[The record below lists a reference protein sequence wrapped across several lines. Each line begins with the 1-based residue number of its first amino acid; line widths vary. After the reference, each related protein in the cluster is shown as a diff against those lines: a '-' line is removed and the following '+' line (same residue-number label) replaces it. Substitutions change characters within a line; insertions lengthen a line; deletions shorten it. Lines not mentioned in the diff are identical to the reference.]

1 MLKNK
6 FHKLLIV
13 RWRILI
19 RVDKNKLLDI
29 SYRIPFRFKHGFSI
43 SLLNLLSTIKISIQQ
58 DLWINMLQF
67 LIYQL
72 VREWQPSGSNSY
84 QIPMLTLRK
93 WSLCIKVNKLCH
105 CADRL
110 ILGNCGWWFTFA
122 HHHYQYLNW
131 RKYWHNNYYNDCQ
144 IRKCFWFGCS
154 DFYNVCVTY
163 NNLIILILI
172 I

>member
-1 MLKNK
+1 MCRR
-6 FHKLLIV
+6 LLI
-13 RWRILI
+13 RL
-19 RVDKNKLLDI
+19 DKDKLSDN
-29 SYRIPFRFKHGFSI
+29 SHRIPFRFKHGFSI
-43 SLLNLLSTIKISIQQ
+43 SLFDLLPVTKVSIQQ
-58 DLWINMLQF
+58 DLWVNMLQ
-67 LIYQL
+67 LRICEL
-72 VREWQPSGSNSY
+72 VREWQSSSSNSH

-93 WSLCIKVNKLCH
+93 RSICLKVNKLCH

-122 HHHYQYLNW
+122 HHLYQYLNW

-154 DFYNVCVTY
+154 DFYHVCVTY
-163 NNLIILILI
+163 NNLIILISI

>member
-6 FHKLLIV
+6 FHKLLIM

-29 SYRIPFRFKHGFSI
+29 SYRIPFRFKHDFSI

-72 VREWQPSGSNSY
+72 VCEWQPSGSNSY

-93 WSLCIKVNKLCH
+93 WSFSLKVNKLCSRI
-105 CADRL
+105 DRL
-110 ILGNCGWWFTFA
+110 CSSNCRRWHSLA
-122 HHHYQYLNW
+122 HYHYYFNW
-131 RKYWHNNYYNDCQ
+131 RKYWNYNNNYNYNCK
-144 IRKCFWFGCS
+144 IREYF
-154 DFYNVCVTY
+154 
-163 NNLIILILI
+163 
-172 I
+172 